1 MSAQEDKLEA
11 TTITE
16 LSVAAYL
23 EDHPDF
29 FNKYPALLAG
39 LELPHESG
47 RAISL
52 VEKQVALLR
61 EQNRQTRRR
70 LHELIEI
77 AEQNEDL
84 ARRLHRLTLDLL
96 AADRP
101 AALFKTLYEDLRRN
115 FQADRAVVRLFAEP
129 AEAPHAAPEFAGK
142 DADAQA
148 LFQGMIA
155 KRQPLCGP
163 LQARQ
168 RAFLFGDAADDLASA
183 VMAPLSGA
191 GWSGIL
197 AIASLDAERFRPG
210 MGVDL
215 LANLAELLSLIL
227 KPWIKAA

>member
-1 MSAQEDKLEA
+1 MSAQEDKLEV

-16 LSVAAYL
+16 LSVAMYL
-23 EDHPDF
+23 EGHPDF
-29 FNKYPALLAG
+29 FTKYPALLTG

-47 RAISL
+47 RAVSL

-77 AEQNEDL
+77 ARQNEDL
-84 ARRLHRLTLDLL
+84 ARRLHRLTLGLM

-101 AALFKTLYEDLRRN
+101 AALFQTLYADLKQN

-129 AEAPHAAPEFAGK
+129 ALTPHAAPEFAGE
-142 DADAQA
+142 DADDQA
-148 LFQGMIA
+148 LFKDISA
-155 KRQPLCGP
+155 TRQPRCGP
-163 LQARQ
+163 LKAPQ
-168 RAFLFGDAADDLASA
+168 RAFLFGAEADDLASA
-183 VMAPLSGA
+183 VMAPLSGS

-197 AIASLDAERFRPG
+197 AIASRDAERFRPG
-210 MGVDL
+210 MGVEL

>member
-16 LSVAAYL
+16 LNVAAYL

-29 FNKYPALLAG
+29 FNKYPALLTG

-47 RAISL
+47 RAVSL

-61 EQNRQTRRR
+61 EQNRETRRR

-77 AEQNEDL
+77 ARQNEDL
-84 ARRLHRLTLDLL
+84 ARRLHRLTLGLM

-101 AALFKTLYEDLRRN
+101 AALFQTLYADLRRN

-129 AEAPHAAPEFAGK
+129 AEAPHAAPEFAGG
-142 DADAQA
+142 DADEQA
-148 LFQGMIA
+148 LFKVILA
-155 KRQPLCGP
+155 KRQPRCGP

-168 RAFLFGDAADDLASA
+168 RAFLFGAEADDLASA
-183 VMAPLSGA
+183 IVAPLSGA

-210 MGVDL
+210 MGVEL

-227 KPWIKAA
+227 KPWVKAA

>member
-1 MSAQEDKLEA
+1 MSAPKDKLA
-11 TTITE
+11 TTTITE
-16 LSVAAYL
+16 SIVATYL
-23 EDHPDF
+23 EGHPDF
-29 FNKYPALLAG
+29 FNKYPALVAG

-47 RAISL
+47 RAVSL

-61 EQNRQTRRR
+61 EQNRQARRR

-77 AEQNEDL
+77 ARQNEDL
-84 ARRLHRLTLDLL
+84 ARRLHRLTLGLM

-101 AALFKTLYEDLRRN
+101 AALFQNLYEDLRQN

-142 DADAQA
+142 EADDQA
-148 LFQGMIA
+148 LFKDIIA
-155 KRQPLCGP
+155 KRQPRCGP
-163 LQARQ
+163 LQAPQ
-168 RAFLFGDAADDLASA
+168 RAFLFGAEADDLTSA

-197 AIASLDAERFRPG
+197 AIASRDAERFRPG
-210 MGVDL
+210 MGVEL

-227 KPWIKAA
+227 KPWVKAA

>member
-16 LSVAAYL
+16 LNVAAYL

-29 FNKYPALLAG
+29 FNKYPALLVG

-47 RAISL
+47 RAVSL
-52 VEKQVALLR
+52 VERQVALLR
-61 EQNRQTRRR
+61 EQNRETRRR

-77 AEQNEDL
+77 ARQNEDL
-84 ARRLHRLTLDLL
+84 ARRLHRLTLGIM

-101 AALFKTLYEDLRRN
+101 AALFQTLYADLRRN
-115 FQADRAVVRLFAEP
+115 FQADRAVVRLFVEP
-129 AEAPHAAPEFAGK
+129 AEAPHAAPEFAGG
-142 DADAQA
+142 DADEQA
-148 LFQGMIA
+148 LFKVILA

-163 LQARQ
+163 LHARQ
-168 RAFLFGDAADDLASA
+168 RAFLFGAEAADLASA
-183 VMAPLSGA
+183 VMAPLSGS

-210 MGVDL
+210 MGVEL

-227 KPWIKAA
+227 KPWVKAA

>member
-29 FNKYPALLAG
+29 FTKYPALLIG

-47 RAISL
+47 RAVSL
-52 VEKQVALLR
+52 VEKQLVLLR
-61 EQNRQTRRR
+61 DQNRQSQRR

-77 AEQNEDL
+77 AEQNEGL
-84 ARRLHRLTLDLL
+84 ARRLHRLTLGLL

-101 AALFKTLYEDLRRN
+101 AALFQTLYADLRRN

-129 AEAPHAAPEFAGK
+129 AEAPHAAPEFAGE

-148 LFQGMIA
+148 LFKDIIA

-168 RAFLFGDAADDLASA
+168 RAFLFGAEADNLASA

-197 AIASLDAERFRPG
+197 AIASLDAKRFQPG
-210 MGVDL
+210 MGVEL

>member
-11 TTITE
+11 STITE
-16 LSVAAYL
+16 FSVAAYL
-23 EDHPDF
+23 EEHPDF
-29 FNKYPALLAG
+29 FNKYPALIAG

-47 RAISL
+47 RAVSL

-77 AEQNEDL
+77 ARQNEDL
-84 ARRLHRLTLDLL
+84 ARRLHRLTLGLM

-101 AALFKTLYEDLRRN
+101 AALFKTLYADLRRN

-129 AEAPHAAPEFAGK
+129 AQAPHAAPEFAGE
-142 DADAQA
+142 DADEQA
-148 LFQGMIA
+148 LFKGMIA

-163 LQARQ
+163 LQAPR
-168 RAFLFGDAADDLASA
+168 RAFLFGAEADDLASA

-197 AIASLDAERFRPG
+197 AIASLDAERFQPG
-210 MGVDL
+210 MGVEL

-227 KPWIKAA
+227 KPWVKAA

>member
-1 MSAQEDKLEA
+1 MSAQKDKLE
-11 TTITE
+11 TTAITE
-16 LSVAAYL
+16 SIVATYL
-23 EDHPDF
+23 EHHPDF
-29 FNKYPALLAG
+29 FNKYPALVAG
-39 LELPHESG
+39 IELPHESG

-84 ARRLHRLTLDLL
+84 ARRLHRLTLGLM

-101 AALFKTLYEDLRRN
+101 AALFQTLYADLRQN

-129 AEAPHAAPEFAGK
+129 AEAPHAAPEFAGGN
-142 DADAQA
+142 ADQQA
-148 LFQGMIA
+148 LFKVILA

-163 LQARQ
+163 LHARQ
-168 RAFLFGDAADDLASA
+168 RTFLFGDEADDLASA
-183 VMAPLSGA
+183 IVAPLSGA

-197 AIASLDAERFRPG
+197 AIASHDAERFRPG
-210 MGVDL
+210 MGVEL

-227 KPWIKAA
+227 KPWVKAA

>member
-1 MSAQEDKLEA
+1 MSAQEDKLA
-11 TTITE
+11 TTTITAM
-16 LSVAAYL
+16 SVAMYL
-23 EDHPDF
+23 EGHPDF
-29 FNKYPALLAG
+29 FNKYPALLTG

-84 ARRLHRLTLDLL
+84 ARRLHRLTLSLMV
-96 AADRP
+96 ADRP
-101 AALFKTLYEDLRRN
+101 AALFQTLYEDLRRN

-129 AEAPHAAPEFAGK
+129 AEAPHAAPEFAGE
-142 DADAQA
+142 DAGAQA
-148 LFQGMIA
+148 LFKGMLA
-155 KRQPLCGP
+155 KRQPRCGP
-163 LQARQ
+163 LHARQ
-168 RAFLFGDAADDLASA
+168 RAFLFGAEADDLASA
-183 VMAPLSGA
+183 VMAPLSGS

-210 MGVDL
+210 MGVEL

-227 KPWIKAA
+227 KPWVKAA

>member
-1 MSAQEDKLEA
+1 MSAQEDKLK
-11 TTITE
+11 TNTITE

-29 FNKYPALLAG
+29 FNQYPALLTG
-39 LELPHESG
+39 LELTHESG
-47 RAISL
+47 RAVSL

-61 EQNRQTRRR
+61 EQNRQARRR

-77 AEQNEDL
+77 ARQNEDL
-84 ARRLHRLTLDLL
+84 ARRLHRLTLSLM

-101 AALFKTLYEDLRRN
+101 AALCQTLYEDLRRN
-115 FQADRAVVRLFAEP
+115 FQADRAVLRLFAEP
-129 AEAPHAAPEFAGK
+129 AEAAHAAPEFAGE

-148 LFQGMIA
+148 LFKGMIA
-155 KRQPLCGP
+155 KRQPRCGP
-163 LQARQ
+163 LQAPQ
-168 RAFLFGDAADDLASA
+168 RAFLFGALADDLASA

-227 KPWIKAA
+227 KPWVKAA

>member
-1 MSAQEDKLEA
+1 MSAQKNKLA
-11 TTITE
+11 TTTVTE
-16 LSVAAYL
+16 SIVATYL
-23 EDHPDF
+23 EHHPDF
-29 FNKYPALLAG
+29 FNKYPALVAG
-39 LELPHESG
+39 IELPHESG
-47 RAISL
+47 RAVSL

-77 AEQNEDL
+77 ARQNEDL
-84 ARRLHRLTLDLL
+84 ARRLHRLTLGLM
-96 AADRP
+96 AANRP
-101 AALFKTLYEDLRRN
+101 AALFQTLYADLRRN
-115 FQADRAVVRLFAEP
+115 FQADRAVVHLFAEP
-129 AEAPHAAPEFAGK
+129 AEAPHAAPEFAGG

-148 LFQGMIA
+148 LFKGMLA

-163 LQARQ
+163 LQAPQ

-183 VMAPLSGA
+183 VMAPLSGS

-197 AIASLDAERFRPG
+197 AIASRDAERFQPG
-210 MGVDL
+210 MGVEL

>member
-1 MSAQEDKLEA
+1 MSAQEDKSEA
-11 TTITE
+11 TTITKMN
-16 LSVAAYL
+16 VAMYL

-29 FNKYPALLAG
+29 FKEYPALLIG

-47 RAISL
+47 RVVSL
-52 VEKQVALLR
+52 AEKQVALLR
-61 EQNRQTRRR
+61 EQNRQARRR

-77 AEQNEDL
+77 ARQNEDL
-84 ARRLHRLTLDLL
+84 ARRLHRLTLGLM

-101 AALFKTLYEDLRRN
+101 AALFKTLYADLQQN
-115 FQADRAVVRLFAEP
+115 FQADQAVVRLFAEP
-129 AEAPHAAPEFAGK
+129 ARAPHAAPEFAGE
-142 DADAQA
+142 DADERA
-148 LFQGMIA
+148 LFKGMIA

-163 LQARQ
+163 LQAPQ
-168 RAFLFGDAADDLASA
+168 RAFLFGAEAGDLASA

-210 MGVDL
+210 EGVDL

-227 KPWIKAA
+227 KPWVKAA

>member
-1 MSAQEDKLEA
+1 MSAQEEKLA
-11 TTITE
+11 TSTITAV
-16 LSVAAYL
+16 SVAMYL

-29 FNKYPALLAG
+29 FNKYPALLTG

-47 RAISL
+47 RAVSL

-61 EQNRQTRRR
+61 EQNRQTLRR

-77 AEQNEDL
+77 ARQNEDL
-84 ARRLHRLTLDLL
+84 ARRLHGLTLGLM

-101 AALFKTLYEDLRRN
+101 AALFQNLYADLRQN

-129 AEAPHAAPEFAGK
+129 AEASHAAPEFAGG
-142 DADAQA
+142 DEDAQA
-148 LFQGMIA
+148 LFKVILA

-163 LQARQ
+163 LHARQ
-168 RAFLFGDAADDLASA
+168 RTFLFGAEADDLASA

-191 GWSGIL
+191 GWSGTL
-197 AIASLDAERFRPG
+197 AIASRDAERFRPG
-210 MGVDL
+210 MGVEL

-227 KPWIKAA
+227 KPWVKAA

>member
-1 MSAQEDKLEA
+1 MSAPEDKLKT
-11 TTITE
+11 TTITAVN
-16 LSVAAYL
+16 VAMYL

-29 FNKYPALLAG
+29 FNQYPVLLTG

-47 RAISL
+47 RVVSL
-52 VEKQVALLR
+52 VDKQVALLR

-77 AEQNEDL
+77 ARQNEDL
-84 ARRLHRLTLDLL
+84 ARRLHRLTLRLM

-101 AALFKTLYEDLRRN
+101 AALFKALYADLQEN
-115 FQADRAVVRLFAEP
+115 FQADRAAVRLFAEP
-129 AEAPHAAPEFAGK
+129 AEAPHAAPEFAGG
-142 DADAQA
+142 DAHEQA
-148 LFQGMIA
+148 LFEGMIA
-155 KRQPLCGP
+155 KRQPRSGP
-163 LQARQ
+163 LQAPQ
-168 RAFLFGDAADDLASA
+168 RAFLFGDEADDLASA

-197 AIASLDAERFRPG
+197 AIASLDAERFQPG

>member
-1 MSAQEDKLEA
+1 MSAPEDKLEA

-16 LSVAAYL
+16 FSVAAYL

-29 FNKYPALLAG
+29 FTKYPALLIG

-47 RAISL
+47 RAVSL

-61 EQNRQTRRR
+61 DQNRQSRRR

-77 AEQNEDL
+77 ARHNEDL
-84 ARRLHRLTLDLL
+84 ARRLHRLTLGLM

-101 AALFKTLYEDLRRN
+101 AALFQTLYADLRRN

-129 AEAPHAAPEFAGK
+129 AQAPHAAPEFAGK
-142 DADAQA
+142 EADAQA
-148 LFQGMIA
+148 LFKGILD
-155 KRQPLCGP
+155 KRQPHCGP
-163 LQARQ
+163 LKGQQ
-168 RAFLFGDAADDLASA
+168 RAFLFGAEADNLASA

-210 MGVDL
+210 MGVEL
-215 LANLAELLSLIL
+215 LANLAQLLSLIL
-227 KPWIKAA
+227 KPWVKAA

>member
-1 MSAQEDKLEA
+1 MSAQENKLA
-11 TTITE
+11 TSTITE
-16 LSVAAYL
+16 LGVAMYL

-29 FNKYPALLAG
+29 FNKYPALLTG

-47 RAISL
+47 RAVSL

-84 ARRLHRLTLDLL
+84 ARRLHRLTLCLM

-101 AALFKTLYEDLRRN
+101 AALFQNLYEDLRRN

-129 AEAPHAAPEFAGK
+129 TEAPHAAPEFANGE
-142 DADAQA
+142 ADAQA
-148 LFQGMIA
+148 LFKGIIA

-163 LQARQ
+163 LQAPQ
-168 RAFLFGDAADDLASA
+168 RAFLFGAEADDLASA

-227 KPWIKAA
+227 KPWIKVA

>member
-29 FNKYPALLAG
+29 FNKYPALLVG

-47 RAISL
+47 RAVSL

-84 ARRLHRLTLDLL
+84 ARRLHRLTLSLMV
-96 AADRP
+96 ADRP
-101 AALFKTLYEDLRRN
+101 AALFQTLYEDLRRN

-129 AEAPHAAPEFAGK
+129 AEAPHAAPEFAGEN
-142 DADAQA
+142 ADAQA
-148 LFQGMIA
+148 LFKGMIA
-155 KRQPLCGP
+155 KRQPFCGP
-163 LQARQ
+163 LQAPWRV
-168 RAFLFGDAADDLASA
+168 FLFGDAADDLASA
-183 VMAPLSGA
+183 FMAPLSGA